1 MSYNYFAQ
9 VYDDL
14 TGNVEYE
21 KRANYILKLFKENG
35 VQNGTVLDLACGT
48 GTMALII
55 KNRGFDVIGVDLSDD
70 MLSIAD
76 NKSNGLISLIKAPMQ
91 SFSLDKTV
99 DACMCNLDSINH
111 LADIEEIKD
120 TFKCIYNSLNENGIF
135 VFDVNTVYKHK
146 NILADNSFIFDE
158 EDYFLAWDNE
168 QLDDNV
174 IKLYIDI
181 FVFNGKNYDRYSES
195 FTEKA
200 YEVNELKQAL
210 EPYFDVLNVFD
221 DLSKEKAKNN
231 SERLYFVCK
240 RK

>member
-1 MSYNYFAQ
+1 MSYNYFSQ

-14 TGNVEYE
+14 TDNVEYE

-35 VQNGTVLDLACGT
+35 VKSGTVLDLACGT
-48 GTMALII
+48 GTMGLIV
-55 KNRGFDVIGVDLSDD
+55 KNSGFDVIGIDLSDD

-76 NKSNGLISLIKAPMQ
+76 NKSNGLIKLIKAPMQ
-91 SFSLDKTV
+91 DFSLDMSV

-111 LADIEEIKD
+111 LDNIEDVKS
-120 TFKCIYNSLNENGIF
+120 TFRCVYNSLNEDGVFI
-135 VFDVNTVYKHK
+135 FDVNTVYKHK

-168 QLDDNV
+168 KLSDNV
-174 IKLYIDI
+174 IGIYIDI

-195 FTEKA
+195 FKEKA
-200 YEVNELKQAL
+200 YEVDELKLAL
-210 EPYFDVLNVFD
+210 EPYFDVLDVFD
-221 DLSKEKAKNN
+221 ELSREKAKND